1 MYDPFIRG
9 AAVAEL
15 RRHYASRPGDV
26 FVATYPK
33 AGTTW
38 LQTVVLLLLHQGD
51 ASKVGSGGGKKKR
64 RKDRIRLSR
73 RVLSSLL
80 PSFSLFFLTLSH

>member
-1 MYDPFIRG
+1 M
-9 AAVAEL
+9 L
-15 RRHYASRPGDV
+15 RKHWQCQSGDI

-51 ASKVGSGGGKKKR
+51 SEQVFSVHACG
-64 RKDRIRLSR
+64 
-73 RVLSSLL
+73 RVNV
-80 PSFSLFFLTLSH
+80 TLRTYYNFRTICSITTVAV